1 VLPSADFWELY
12 KMHNLN
18 KPKENEF
25 LNVSNH
31 SLEGSFFC
39 SKPVVSGCYEPIYQI
54 FRTLLLE
61 RNLRQQDLA
70 DGVSI
75 DKANISRIV
84 HGLYIPDLNLRL
96 KIARFLQVDSCLI
109 WRNRD
114 LEHIRKLL
122 HKQKKQEKKKDE
134 TAI

>member
-1 VLPSADFWELY
+1 
-12 KMHNLN
+12 MLN
-18 KPKENEF
+18 HKQKTTKEY

-31 SLEGSFFC
+31 SSEGSFFC
-39 SKPVVSGCYEPIYQI
+39 GEPVVSGCYEPIYQI

-96 KIARFLQVDSCLI
+96 KIARFLKVDSCLI
-109 WRNRD
+109 WRNKD

-122 HKQKKQEKKKDE
+122 WKQKKQEKKEDGK
-134 TAI
+134 TN